1 MDDGQWIQ
9 ESERVIRANKTV
21 TAAFTSIS
29 ILIHDCRLLRF
40 TWYQQMFPLIDLKW
54 IKMLK
59 STNTN
64 YNLIIMN
71 ETLTLAFILI
81 ITSDNFYFY
90 ESKTTRGT
98 LKNAQQTILP
108 IGEVRDKL
116 SEIQSWNFDGK
127 ITMHRIVSV
136 AYGFFLFGG
145 KNSPTTLSKSLEIRR
160 VSVK

>member
-64 YNLIIMN
+64 YNLLIMN
-71 ETLTLAFILI
+71 ETLTSADILI

-90 ESKTTRGT
+90 ESKTTRDT

-116 SEIQSWNFDGK
+116 SEIQS
-127 ITMHRIVSV
+127 
-136 AYGFFLFGG
+136 
-145 KNSPTTLSKSLEIRR
+145 
-160 VSVK
+160 

>member
-1 MDDGQWIQ
+1 MIRMTPQLIEFEGNSSLFDLRNKQWTMYTQ
-9 ESERVIRANKTV
+9 ESERIIRVNKTV

-29 ILIHDCRLLRF
+29 ILSHDCRLLRF

-54 IKMLK
+54 IKWLK

-81 ITSDNFYFY
+81 IDSDNIYFY
-90 ESKTTRGT
+90 ISKTTRGA
-98 LKNAQQTILP
+98 LENSQQTILP

-116 SEIQSWNFDGK
+116 SEIY
-127 ITMHRIVSV
+127 RV
-136 AYGFFLFGG
+136 
-145 KNSPTTLSKSLEIRR
+145 EI
-160 VSVK
+160 SMVK